1 MTTYEEYARM
11 RGVRASRLKLMDK
24 SPLHYL
30 REPDNETAERG
41 KLRAIHALVLQPE
54 VFAAEFVVYDG
65 KRDKRTKV
73 YQAFMEANPG
83 KTILSQ
89 SEYAAACDVRD
100 AIMAH
105 PVAGALISSPGP
117 TEETVLWQRND
128 GLDCKARLDKLA
140 TGKGPWTPV
149 HEWPSPVIV
158 DLKTYGTTDPRQIAR
173 RVVQLGAHIQAAHYI
188 EGVAVT
194 RQIPEESIRYLLIV
208 AEDKAP
214 FDVAVVEL
222 TADDALRI
230 GREKREELLA
240 KVLECE
246 RSGKWPGRCPEIV
259 PLELPVWTDQVLDSE
274 FITDDNAEE
283 ES

>member
-1 MTTYEEYARM
+1 MPTYEEYARM

-24 SPLHYL
+24 SPVHYL

-41 KLRAIHALVLQPE
+41 KLRAIHALVLQPD
-54 VFAAEFVVYDG
+54 VFAAEFAVYEG
-65 KRDKRTKV
+65 KRDKRTKAF
-73 YQAFMEANPG
+73 QAFMEANPG

-89 SEYAAACDVRD
+89 SEYAAVCDVRD

-105 PVAGALISSPGP
+105 PVARVLIDAEGE
-117 TEETVLWQRND
+117 TEVSVLWRRLD
-128 GLDCKARLDKLA
+128 GLDCKGRLDKLIDPA
-140 TGKGPWTPV
+140 WGSVST
-149 HEWPSPVIV
+149 IV

-208 AEDKAP
+208 AEDKPP

-246 RSGKWPGRCPEIV
+246 RSGKWPGRCPKIV

>member
-1 MTTYEEYARM
+1 MPTYEEYARM
-11 RGVRASRLKLMDK
+11 RGARASRLKLMDQ

-30 REPDNETAERG
+30 RAYDNETAERG
-41 KLRAIHALVLQPE
+41 KLRAIHALVLEPDTFTAQFA
-54 VFAAEFVVYDG
+54 VFEGRRAG
-65 KRDKRTKV
+65 KAYEAFKV
-73 YQAFMEANPG
+73 ENDG
-83 KTILSQ
+83 KTILNPR
-89 SEYAAACDVRD
+89 EYAAACDVRD

-105 PVAGALISSPGP
+105 PVASALISSPGP
-117 TEETVLWQRND
+117 TEETVLWQRDD
-128 GLDCKARLDKLA
+128 GLDCKARLDKLI
-140 TGKGPWTPV
+140 TGWGVDGDPEPIN
-149 HEWPSPVIV
+149 IV

-188 EGVAVT
+188 EGVAIT

-222 TADDALRI
+222 TADGALRI

-240 KVLECE
+240 KVLDCE

-259 PLELPVWTDQVLDSE
+259 PLELPVWVDQIPEE
-274 FITDDNAEE
+274 FTGGDTAEE